1 MNYQFSL
8 ERIHKDICESIHPPY
23 PYGGHIFPMIE
34 PQFIRLV
41 VISILKIDTIIS
53 HELKYIS

>member
-8 ERIHKDICESIHPPY
+8 ERIHKDIYESIHPPY

-34 PQFIRLV
+34 PQFMKANGNKYTQNRHYN
-41 VISILKIDTIIS
+41 IS
-53 HELKYIS
+53 

>member
-34 PQFIRLV
+34 PQFMKANGNKYTQNRHYN
-41 VISILKIDTIIS
+41 IS
-53 HELKYIS
+53 